1 MWDISGIR
9 NQDQVPAIN
18 SVLSPDH
25 PYLPSRHQH
34 SQLGWITG
42 TTLDGNLCMSTQL
55 NHLSFSDTKVVY
67 GLESTGILSNA
78 PPPPRG
84 WVWYFVTLMIL
95 VTNCPTITKILSY
108 YNTVWHQCQL
118 CKHMDSMK
126 ATMRLLRATYMT
138 YSCETKRRLSCISHP
153 LGEAAQ
159 CQRKIL
165 TAGGS
170 SPSSTKYPL
179 EDACMGGPTL
189 TPLCLR
195 RENEISNLDFLSKL
209 PITTIFNMAVK

>member
-1 MWDISGIR
+1 
-9 NQDQVPAIN
+9 
-18 SVLSPDH
+18 
-25 PYLPSRHQH
+25 
-34 SQLGWITG
+34 
-42 TTLDGNLCMSTQL
+42 
-55 NHLSFSDTKVVY
+55 
-67 GLESTGILSNA
+67 
-78 PPPPRG
+78 
-84 WVWYFVTLMIL
+84 
-95 VTNCPTITKILSY
+95 
-108 YNTVWHQCQL
+108 
-118 CKHMDSMK
+118 MDSMK